1 MDQDREQRRGAIDRI
16 NNVYQLA
23 QTLRAAG
30 VLTGTPWGWI
40 ILGAIAVIT
49 IFAVIILLGGQGAA
63 SETSPQQAQ
72 QTTGTVE
79 TSSLFNLTGATQT
92 SEEFIEIQ
100 NILAPALSYPNYKKL
115 LTERGAINLT
125 FDDTPGCGAK
135 VNEKGDITFI
145 SFEHCT
151 KEFRRYAFLHETG
164 HIIAVRNEREWQS
177 FDLLS
182 FKRGDPSCYTEDGYL
197 ISYSYARSVLS
208 PRGEPRA
215 ESFAESIAL
224 FLVSKEP
231 LENFSTQCPNTY
243 NWVRENIFK

>member
-1 MDQDREQRRGAIDRI
+1 MDSDRRKNLTDYI
-16 NNVYQLA
+16 NDIYGKA
-23 QTLRAAG
+23 QAAR
-30 VLTGTPWGWI
+30 L
-40 ILGAIAVIT
+40 ILGWGIIGWPFAIAIVVIV
-49 IFAVIILLGGQGAA
+49 VISIIVILPGGPGAA
-63 SETSPQQAQ
+63 SEILPQQAQ

-79 TSSLFNLTGATQT
+79 TSSLFNLIGATQT

-115 LTERGAINLT
+115 LTEGGLINLT
-125 FDDTPGCGAK
+125 FDDAPRCGAR
-135 VNEKGDITFI
+135 VNEKGDITFF

-177 FDLLS
+177 FDFLS

-197 ISYSYARSVLS
+197 ISYPYARSVLS
-208 PRGEPRA
+208 PKGEPKA